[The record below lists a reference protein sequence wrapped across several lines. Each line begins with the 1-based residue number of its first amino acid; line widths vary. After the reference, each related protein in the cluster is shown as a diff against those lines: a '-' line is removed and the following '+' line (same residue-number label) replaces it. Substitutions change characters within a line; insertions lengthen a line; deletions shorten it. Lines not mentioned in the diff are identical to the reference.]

1 LETVDTSTPEEAMS
15 RDKMQALL
23 AMLVGFGVGC
33 AVIYAGGGQQ
43 ADLHTPVSMAS
54 LSTPQMLQ
62 RTPVKFLQPSRARY
76 STPLTRATP
85 EQSIDSELALERRE
99 LLNAAAFAVAASFAG
114 AASAATPV
122 DIKDDRKAR
131 STGFDLIYEARDTD
145 LDQATRDGLT
155 QARSSI
161 KDTQARVAGIK
172 NIMAKEMPPLI
183 KKAYWTQAKEKLRLQ
198 VGTLRFDLNTLAAA
212 KPKSEKKTALA
223 ANKAFIVS
231 AEKLDFAIR
240 QKSMVNAEKAYAETM
255 SSFDAALKTLD

>member
-1 LETVDTSTPEEAMS
+1 
-15 RDKMQALL
+15 MQALL

-33 AVIYAGGGQQ
+33 AVIYVGGQT
-43 ADLHTPVSMAS
+43 ADLPAPVNMAS

-62 RTPVKFLQPSRARY
+62 PTPMKFLQPSRGRY
-76 STPLTRATP
+76 TTALTRATP
-85 EQSIDSELALERRE
+85 EQSIDRELALERRE

-198 VGTLRFDLNTLAAA
+198 VGTLRFDLGTLAATKA
-212 KPKSEKKTALA
+212 KGEKKAALA
-223 ANKAFIVS
+223 ANKEFFVK

-240 QKSMVNAEKAYAETM
+240 EKNMEKAESAFTEAAA
-255 SSFDAALKTLD
+255 SLDALVKSY